1 MRVELAL
8 FDGDKLLDRGA
19 ISVGKESGCDH
30 FQLFNAAHRLDGSAA
45 KVVLSN
51 FAPSINLK
59 TVNLD
64 MPVHE
69 SEDWESIDLAGY
81 TLGFRCSLD
90 A

>member
-1 MRVELAL
+1 VELAL
-8 FDGDKLLDRGA
+8 FDGDTLLGRGE
-19 ISVGKESGCDH
+19 ILVTSESGCDH
-30 FQLFNAAHRLDGSAA
+30 FQLFHAAHRLEGSTAR
-45 KVVLSN
+45 VVLSN
-51 FAPSINLK
+51 FDASLNLK

-64 MPVHE
+64 MPVHA